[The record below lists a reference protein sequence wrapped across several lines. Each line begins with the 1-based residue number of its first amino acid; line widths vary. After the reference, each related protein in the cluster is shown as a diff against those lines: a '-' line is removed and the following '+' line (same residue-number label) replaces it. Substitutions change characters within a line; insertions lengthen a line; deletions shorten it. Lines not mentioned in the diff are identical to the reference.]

1 MGFLN
6 FFSQKKKI
14 VKHFRDLTDFMGT
27 PEIEGIE
34 NISDA
39 RIFEIYEEVEKIM
52 DKAYN
57 VAKSQGTLNA
67 YDTYLTD
74 MVKIA
79 LIGEINGEYNQNLEV
94 VRQNVSASW
103 RI

>member
-1 MGFLN
+1 
-6 FFSQKKKI
+6 
-14 VKHFRDLTDFMGT
+14 MGT

-57 VAKSQGTLNA
+57 VAKSQGALNT
-67 YDTYLTD
+67 YNTYLT
-74 MVKIA
+74 
-79 LIGEINGEYNQNLEV
+79 EIYSAQQN
-94 VRQNVSASW
+94 
-103 RI
+103 